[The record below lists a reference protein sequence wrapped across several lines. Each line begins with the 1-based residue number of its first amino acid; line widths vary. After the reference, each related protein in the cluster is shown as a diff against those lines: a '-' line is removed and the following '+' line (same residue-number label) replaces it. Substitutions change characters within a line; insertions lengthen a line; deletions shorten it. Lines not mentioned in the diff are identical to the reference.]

1 MTTWNGPSGLD
12 RLPAARSEGEADAA
26 WRDALVVEVDRDG
39 GIAAREGAPLVVPAS
54 GKRLPTDILLGRVA
68 GRPWFARPVAELNG
82 TAVGWRDVVT
92 ADQDALAA
100 AVALTRWHGLS
111 PACEACGAATVP
123 DLAGARRRCLACG
136 ALAFPRTDPCVIVAI
151 TDPDDRLLL
160 ARQAQWAQRRVSII
174 AGFIEAGE
182 SAEQA
187 CHREAFEEVGV
198 RLADLSY
205 AGSQPDADGHLVQLL
220 AVRGRVVRAEH
231 ELAAGAEE
239 DPKVGLGA
247 ATITAIDGG
256 QGGVRSKFSHGR
268 LPVSAVLLAP
278 RYPVGQG
285 IGRQAA

>member
-1 MTTWNGPSGLD
+1 
-12 RLPAARSEGEADAA
+12 
-26 WRDALVVEVDRDG
+26 
-39 GIAAREGAPLVVPAS
+39 LVVPAS

-205 AGSQPDADGHLVQLL
+205 AGSQPWPMPRSLMLGFLGRAVDSRIRVDGDEIAEGAYYAREELVA
-220 AVRGRVVRAEH
+220 AVAAASVVLPPHASIARGLIERW
-231 ELAAGAEE
+231 L
-239 DPKVGLGA
+239 
-247 ATITAIDGG
+247 
-256 QGGVRSKFSHGR
+256 
-268 LPVSAVLLAP
+268 SA
-278 RYPVGQG
+278 R
-285 IGRQAA
+285 